1 MHIQNLTAHKGSP
14 LLTVKQQRKL
24 RTSLPHAVLRSPQ
37 AQPYLLQGWRVLN
50 FHGGDVEPRP
60 LVLAEHKG
68 MKQFT
73 LIRKAAFP
81 QQQSPQL
88 SCHRRITPNPQ
99 SISVGVFFYG
109 GKTGTVRMP
118 NSNINY
124 PSSSLTTA
132 VFSRI
137 KTPSHTCSSR
147 ALRPAAAPA
156 LQVGRRSPSRSSP
169 RHSPGL
175 TAPRPARTDQPHA
188 QQQLRL
194 RLCHLPAP
202 RPAPPAFRPL
212 RPAPPGRHLLARLF
226 PAVVL
231 PSPSLCFLPHLLFY
245 FPGLRKA
252 RQTIDVN
259 RDAGRGCAATRAS
272 LTAAR

>member
-1 MHIQNLTAHKGSP
+1 MLLNPSPKQSQLDSWVGSASVHTQNLTAHKGSP

-60 LVLAEHKG
+60 LVLTEHKG

-147 ALRPAAAPA
+147 ALRPAATPA
-156 LQVGRRSPSRSSP
+156 LQVGRRSPISELTPPQPGPHRPPAGPYRS
-169 RHSPGL
+169 
-175 TAPRPARTDQPHA
+175 APRPAAAASPA
-188 QQQLRL
+188 LPSSG
-194 RLCHLPAP
+194 PAP
-202 RPAPPAFRPL
+202 RTARLPPAPP
-212 RPAPPGRHLLARLF
+212 RPAGPPFAGAALPSRRAALSILLLPSSSIVLF
-226 PAVVL
+226 PW
-231 PSPSLCFLPHLLFY
+231 SP
-245 FPGLRKA
+245 
-252 RQTIDVN
+252 
-259 RDAGRGCAATRAS
+259 
-272 LTAAR
+272 